1 MAIPSKLKNEIKKRI
16 ENILNLEEKIE
27 RLTKEYYE
35 GDRSPFLSEI
45 FNDKNLIVHK
55 ILISLS
61 TTMGN
66 SFYEQVCKLLSEYFG
81 NECTTQKKIQGIKSA
96 NVSNYLTTLEV
107 KDYIPNRDNELKQ
120 IKSLCQKEIK
130 ETKGK
135 NIEYD
140 DDTVDV
146 YIVNPKGEE
155 TLIDITTVKPNKK
168 EFITLVKKLR
178 VWSAQRLSQNS
189 DAKINTYIGIPYNPF
204 SKGDIEGT
212 KYDNFRKHYD
222 RKDILV
228 GTELWKNVSNNN
240 VTVSDLSEIF
250 ASIGATTKKKI
261 ELQISSIK

>member
-1 MAIPSKLKNEIKKRI
+1 MPIPSKEKNEIKKRI
-16 ENILNLEEKIE
+16 INILNIEEKSE

-35 GDRSPFLSEI
+35 GDRSPFLTELFS
-45 FNDKNLIVHK
+45 DKNLIVHK

-61 TTMGN
+61 TTMGM
-66 SFYEQVCKLLSEYFG
+66 SFYEQVCKLLSEYYG
-81 NECTTQKKIQGIKSA
+81 NQCITQEKIQGIKSA
-96 NVSNYLTTLEV
+96 SVSKYLTTLEV
-107 KDYIPNRDNELKQ
+107 KGYVPDRDNELNQ

-178 VWSAQRLSQNS
+178 VWSAQRLSQDTN
-189 DAKINTYIGIPYNPF
+189 AKINAYIGIPYNPF
-204 SKGDIEGT
+204 SKGDIEGI
-212 KYDNFRKHYD
+212 KYDKWSNYYD

-228 GTELWKNVSNNN
+228 GTELWNKVSNNN

-250 ASIGATTKKKI
+250 ASIGETMKKKI
-261 ELQISSIK
+261 EQQISSIK